1 MQIIFER
8 IKDRSQPVSD
18 VYTHHRTM
26 TNCHMCNIAMM
37 VGGELKWD
45 PDKEIFVGNETANQL
60 MARPSRNKFLAD
72 VSGY

>member
-1 MQIIFER
+1 
-8 IKDRSQPVSD
+8 
-18 VYTHHRTM
+18 M